1 MYPHKQKLGRW
12 GEDQGCC
19 YFINNGYEILQRNYR
34 CRFGEI
40 DIIAK
45 KADELIFTEVK
56 TRTSTA
62 YGRPAEAVSRKS
74 G

>member
-12 GEDQGCC
+12 GKIRAVC

-40 DIIAK
+40 DIIA
-45 KADELIFTEVK
+45 
-56 TRTSTA
+56 
-62 YGRPAEAVSRKS
+62 RKLMN
-74 G
+74 